1 MPDPGFFT
9 FKEPNKKFSSQNH
22 SQSAS
27 RKRIRYRLAQH
38 RSAFGDA
45 SRVLQSH
52 LAQAWGEIDSSM
64 SGKLPVEL
72 KDKMHRAYAAAIGQ
86 ADAWVEIARLL
97 EQEFDLSD
105 RY

>member
-1 MPDPGFFT
+1 
-9 FKEPNKKFSSQNH
+9 
-22 SQSAS
+22 
-27 RKRIRYRLAQH
+27 
-38 RSAFGDA
+38 
-45 SRVLQSH
+45 
-52 LAQAWGEIDSSM
+52 M